1 MPDIQLSPAALEW
14 VHNLLTWIGF
24 GTLAGL
30 TAKAIMPGRD
40 PGGAIATLCMGI
52 GGTII
57 GCSVLMYLTGGQRIS
72 PVSPTGFVVGTGG
85 AFVILAFARL
95 LGVRKFREVHSSV
108 SAPHYSRRGR
118 TERVVEE
125 RD

>member
-14 VHNLLTWIGF
+14 VHHLLTWIGF

-40 PGGAIATLCMGI
+40 PGGAVATLCMGI
-52 GGTII
+52 GGTVI
-57 GCSVLMYLTGGQRIS
+57 GCSLLMYFNGGQRIS
-72 PVSPTGFVVGTGG
+72 PLSPMGFVVGTGG
-85 AFVILAFARL
+85 AFVILAFARM
-95 LGVRKFREVHSSV
+95 LGVRGSRTGHSSV
-108 SAPHYSRRGR
+108 NAPHYRHGSRN
-118 TERVVEE
+118 ERMVE